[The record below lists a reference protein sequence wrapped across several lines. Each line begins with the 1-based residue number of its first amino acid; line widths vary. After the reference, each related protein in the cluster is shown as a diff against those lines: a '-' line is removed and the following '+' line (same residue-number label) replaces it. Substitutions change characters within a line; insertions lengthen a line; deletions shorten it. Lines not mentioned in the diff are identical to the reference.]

1 MAYYVINHKVEN
13 FDVWKKVYDG
23 FEETRKKFNVKEH
36 YALRSAADA
45 NHVLVVGEGD
55 SAAIERFLKSD
66 ELKNGMANA
75 GIDGK
80 PEIFVGDNIG

>member
-13 FDVWKKVYDG
+13 FDAWKKVYDG
-23 FEETRKKFNVKEH
+23 FEETRKKFGVKEH

-45 NHVLVVGEGD
+45 NHVLVVGEGE
-55 SAAIERFLKSD
+55 SAVIDKFLNSD

-75 GIDGK
+75 GIAGK
-80 PEIFVGDNIG
+80 PDVFVGDDIR